1 MELES
6 RMGNDKGSDS
16 PFLNALELKDEKR
29 SGENEERAEQEDLI
43 KVKDD
48 KAIGESG
55 QLNEKMGFRRGRQV
69 IRRFN
74 MLAKQV
80 ISIQS
85 ARSLG
90 FVSQIW
96 VDTTSWVVL
105 TVEVRPNLLSGEP
118 ERFLLED
125 VRQVGDVVLVEDEN
139 VLEVE
144 LKMIGLET
152 LVGYRVVTA
161 GRRYIGK
168 VRGFSFDVNS
178 GTVEL
183 LELDSFGI
191 SIIPSSLVSTY
202 ALPIEDVLEV
212 LSDTV
217 IVHEAAASRIQRLTK
232 GFWDAQNVSNSIDE
246 MEEYSDNEISVGS
259 GHGRSTRRSPR
270 SQKKFR
276 SKIRDAEDDWELPMD
291 YL

>member
-1 MELES
+1 MLHSEGQQFYGELGFKDKGDEFMELES

-96 VDTTSWVVL
+96 VDTTSVSCIRNLIPKFFLFIYFCDNLWLLL
-105 TVEVRPNLLSGEP
+105 TLLS
-118 ERFLLED
+118 
-125 VRQVGDVVLVEDEN
+125 
-139 VLEVE
+139 
-144 LKMIGLET
+144 
-152 LVGYRVVTA
+152 
-161 GRRYIGK
+161 
-168 VRGFSFDVNS
+168 
-178 GTVEL
+178 
-183 LELDSFGI
+183 
-191 SIIPSSLVSTY
+191 
-202 ALPIEDVLEV
+202 
-212 LSDTV
+212 
-217 IVHEAAASRIQRLTK
+217 
-232 GFWDAQNVSNSIDE
+232 
-246 MEEYSDNEISVGS
+246 
-259 GHGRSTRRSPR
+259 
-270 SQKKFR
+270 
-276 SKIRDAEDDWELPMD
+276 
-291 YL
+291 